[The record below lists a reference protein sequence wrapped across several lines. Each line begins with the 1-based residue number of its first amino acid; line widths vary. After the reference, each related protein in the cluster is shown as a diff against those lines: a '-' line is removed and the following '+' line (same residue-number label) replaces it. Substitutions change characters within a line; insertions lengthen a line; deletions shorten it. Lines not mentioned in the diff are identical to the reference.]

1 MKSNM
6 LLDIPQGNS
15 SEDLVTRRNII
26 ANFYREWKIQNPL
39 QKKYNVSLKD
49 YINIRFVSITETCT
63 HASRSYLSTLAV
75 LQLDAILTNAKK
87 VKTIP
92 AKHNANQKPF
102 DKMIVMEYDCVGIG
116 KVHMTV
122 GIRRKTLEKVQYCIT
137 AIEA

>member
-1 MKSNM
+1 MNNE
-6 LLDIPQGNS
+6 IINVPQGNEK
-15 SEDLVTRRNII
+15 EDLLTRRNII
-26 ANFYREWKIQNPL
+26 ANFYREWKEKNPL

-49 YINIRFVSITETCT
+49 FINIRFVSITETCT
-63 HASRSYLSTLAV
+63 HASRTYLSTLAV

-92 AKHNANQKPF
+92 AKNNANQKPF

-116 KVHMTV
+116 KVKMTV
-122 GIRRKTLEKVQYCIT
+122 GIRRKTLEKIQYCIT